1 MPPAFLAR
9 VTCPNCQTQFQTP
22 VEQVI
27 DVRADPNA
35 KMRVLN
41 GLVNVAACQQCGMQG
56 PLNLPFLYHDP
67 DKELAMIYMPMDA
80 ARDNLERQ
88 RLIGSMTSTVI
99 DNLPPEE
106 RKGYLLQPQ
115 EFLTLDN
122 MVHKILNADGVT
134 SEMIAEQKAKSE
146 LLQRLLDA
154 ASEEILEAMIK
165 ANDDTLD
172 AEFFQMLN
180 MNLEAAQSTNR
191 PAIVQRLLLLSNKLL
206 ELSSQGRAIKA
217 QGNTLEALRAD
228 PTRENLV
235 ELLAQATDE
244 QTRVMLVTVG
254 RQMMDYLFFQALTA
268 RIDSESDKSEI
279 ERLTALRTEVL
290 EIRDQLVEQARA
302 LYAERAALLRDLMLS
317 DDPEALARQRFREL
331 DRDFFNVMAANLE
344 EARSAGNREAAE
356 SLQRIWSLL
365 IQLVE
370 ESLPPE
376 VRLVN
381 QLVAAEDD
389 AEIERLLQENRNLVT
404 ERLMQFMEEA
414 EANMRETDTL
424 ETAERIV
431 YVREKIKRM
440 KGGTIAT

>member
-22 VEQVI
+22 VEQVV
-27 DVRADPNA
+27 DVRADPDA

-67 DKELAMIYMPMDA
+67 DKELALIYMPMEA

-88 RLIGSMTSTVI
+88 RLIGNMTSAVI
-99 DNLPPEE
+99 NNLPPEE
-106 RKGYLLQPQ
+106 RKAYLLQPQ

-122 MVHKILNADGVT
+122 MMHKILNADGVT
-134 SEMIAEQKAKSE
+134 SEMIAEQKSKAE
-146 LLQRLLDA
+146 LLQRMLDA

-165 ANDDTLD
+165 ANDDVID
-172 AEFFQMLN
+172 GDFFQMLN
-180 MNLEAAQSTNR
+180 MNLEATQSANR
-191 PAIVQRLLLLSNKLL
+191 TDIMQRLLLLSNKLL
-206 ELSSQGRAIKA
+206 ELSSQGQAIKA
-217 QGNTLEALRAD
+217 QSGTLEALRAD

-235 ELLAQATDE
+235 ELLAQAPNE

-254 RQMMDYLFFQALTA
+254 RPMMDYLFFQALTA
-268 RIDSESDKSEI
+268 RIDSADDKGEA
-279 ERLTALRTEVL
+279 ERLIALRTEVL

-302 LYAERAALLRDLMLS
+302 LYAERAALLRDLVLS
-317 DDPEALARQRFREL
+317 DDPETLARQRFREL

-344 EARSAGNREAAE
+344 EARSAGDHEAAE
-356 SLQRIWSLL
+356 SLQKIWTLL
-365 IQLVE
+365 MRLVD

-389 AEIERLLQENRNLVT
+389 AEIERLLQENRNLLN
-404 ERLMQFMEEA
+404 ERLAQFMAEA
-414 EANMRETDTL
+414 EANMRETDAL
-424 ETAERIV
+424 EAAERLV
-431 YVREKIKRM
+431 HVREKIKQMR
-440 KGGTIAT
+440 GGTIAT